1 MSIPVSITRCPAYKI
16 HELETAVAEAIEQ
29 AGGLD
34 VRGKRVLLKP
44 NILRDAAAERA
55 ISTHP
60 EFVRA
65 VIRYVKSAGAARI
78 MVGDSPGVHRGDFD
92 GRSCGI
98 RQVTDEEQAE
108 WVDFKRGKREFEVDS
123 PLIESSFQLTAVLD
137 EADVIISLPKLKTH
151 EFMYYTGAMK
161 NLYGLI
167 PGYAKA
173 GLHVKYP
180 GRKEFAQM
188 LVDLQQALQKTH
200 SVFAVMDAVIGMEG
214 PGPGNGFPRSVGA
227 VLASGSC
234 FALDLAASRLIGYD
248 PNSIPALHSAYGVL
262 DKIQNSEDYE
272 LRGLSIE
279 QARPERFE
287 LAGGSRRDTRG
298 GPRRGP
304 LARFLLRFRFF
315 KNLEIR
321 SRPAPQF
328 DHTKCIRCGECV
340 AICASRA
347 LTFSEV
353 SGHEPQQRMIQLDE
367 SKCIRCYCCH
377 EICPV
382 EAITIP
388 R

>member
-1 MSIPVSITRCPAYKI
+1 MSIPVSITRCPAYKS
-16 HELETAVAEAIEQ
+16 HELATAVAEAIEQ

-55 ISTHP
+55 LSTHP

-78 MVGDSPGVHRGDFD
+78 LVGDSPGVHRGDFD
-92 GRSCGI
+92 GRGCGI
-98 RQVTDEEQAE
+98 RQVTDEEKAE
-108 WVDFKRGKREFEVDS
+108 WIDFKGGKREFTVDS
-123 PLIESSFQLTAVLD
+123 PLIESSFQLTTALD
-137 EADVIISLPKLKTH
+137 EADVVISLPKLKTH

-180 GRKEFAQM
+180 GRNEFAKM
-188 LVDLQQALQKTH
+188 LVDLQQAVQKTH
-200 SVFAVMDAVIGMEG
+200 SVYAVMDAVIGMEG

-248 PNSIPALHSAYGVL
+248 PNSIPALQSAFGVL
-262 DKIQNSEDYE
+262 DRIQHSEDYE
-272 LRGLSIE
+272 PRGLSLE
-279 QARPERFE
+279 QARPEGFE
-287 LAGGSRRDTRG
+287 LAGGSQN
-298 GPRRGP
+298 GPQRGP
-304 LARFLLRFRFF
+304 LARFLLRFKFF
-315 KNLEIR
+315 KNLEVR
-321 SRPAPQF
+321 SRPTPRF
-328 DHTKCIRCGECV
+328 DHTKCIRCGECI

-347 LTFSEV
+347 LTFSVASASAQPRRRVE
-353 SGHEPQQRMIQLDE
+353 IDE